1 MADTVVPSQPLPE
14 LKARNAY
21 VSSPSG
27 LRPAK
32 ETTFREWVVA
42 NQIGMKNTPILGLI
56 WRYRHDLYLTESL
69 RSSNPRDL
77 RNPPHP
83 DNTSNANTNLLLY
96 RNLLDHPGYVA
107 GSS

>member
-14 LKARNAY
+14 LKGRHAY

-42 NQIGMKNTPILGLI
+42 NQIGMKQQPQSLN
-56 WRYRHDLYLTESL
+56 LYGEEG
-69 RSSNPRDL
+69 
-77 RNPPHP
+77 
-83 DNTSNANTNLLLY
+83 TSCT
-96 RNLLDHPGYVA
+96 
-107 GSS
+107 